1 MSTLFLSG
9 LAVIL
14 TLFYIFAKENEM
26 TEFFLITILVLFCLI
41 AILILIICVQSKVH
55 KTKLKN
61 LESEYK
67 ENQNEE
73 NKRVS
78 EVLNNANNQKDS
90 IHADNSTSFN
100 NSLNILQKYAKGSKR
115 SADSD

>member
-1 MSTLFLSG
+1 MSALFLSG

-26 TEFFLITILVLFCLI
+26 TKFFLITILVLICLV
-41 AILILIICVQSKVH
+41 AILILIICVQSKLH

-67 ENQNEE
+67 ENQNQE
-73 NKRVS
+73 NNRVS
-78 EVLNNANNQKDS
+78 EVLSNANNQKDS
-90 IHADNSTSFN
+90 IHTDNSTSFN
-100 NSLNILQKYAKGSKR
+100 NSLNILHKYAKGSKR
-115 SADSD
+115 SANTD